1 MIVARRK
8 KNKVEEHTNTER
20 WMVSYADF
28 VTLLFAFFVVMYSIS
43 SLNEGKYK
51 TLSTAMSQAFT
62 VSSMLEKER
71 LTVPVSLFEQPPTI
85 ATPPPLESE
94 PYAELEKRRELSDT
108 IIQEREKLA
117 DASTQL
123 EKVLALMIKENLVS
137 VTKHDFWVELQMS
150 SELLFTSGS
159 DQLSKRAADV
169 IKTITHVVTSLPNAI
184 SVEGYTDNVPI
195 ETAIFRSNW
204 DLSSARATSVV
215 HEFINAGID
224 PLRLSATG
232 FGEYHPIAD
241 NGDEKGRFKNRRVTL
256 VIGSQAFS
264 RYGAS
269 DEERAKLLNLQ
280 SSNTPSKKP

>member
-1 MIVARRK
+1 MARQKR
-8 KNKVEEHTNTER
+8 NKVEDAHNTDR

-43 SLNEGKYK
+43 SINEGKYK
-51 TLSTAMSQAFT
+51 TLSTSLSDAFL
-62 VSSMLEKER
+62 SNER
-71 LTVPVSLFEQPPTI
+71 EAVPVKIFEQPPTI
-85 ATPPPLESE
+85 AEPLPLESE
-94 PYAELEKRRELSDT
+94 PYAEVEQRRELSEA
-108 IIQEREKLA
+108 ILQEREKLNN
-117 DASTQL
+117 ASKQF
-123 EKVLALMIKENLVS
+123 EDVLSPMIKENLVS
-137 VTKHDFWVELQMS
+137 VKKHDFWVELQMS

-169 IKTITHVVTSLPNAI
+169 LKTISLVLAPLPNAI

-195 ETAIFRSNW
+195 ETVIFRSNW

-215 HEFINAGID
+215 HELIKAGID

-232 FGEYHPIAD
+232 YGEYHPIAD
-241 NGDEKGRFKNRRVTL
+241 NSDEKGRFQNRRVTL
-256 VIGSQAFS
+256 VITSLAFS

-280 SSNTPSKKP
+280 SSGAPIKKP

>member
-1 MIVARRK
+1 MARRK

-51 TLSTAMSQAFT
+51 TLSTALSQAFT
-62 VSSMLEKER
+62 ISSMLEKER
-71 LTVPVSLFEQPPTI
+71 LTEPVKLFEQPPTV

-94 PYAELEKRRELSDT
+94 PYAELEKRRELSDA
-108 IIQEREKLA
+108 IMQEREKLA
-117 DASTQL
+117 NASKEFEQ
-123 EKVLALMIKENLVS
+123 VLALMIKENLVS

-169 IKTITHVVTSLPNAI
+169 IKMIAHVVTPLPNAI

-215 HEFINAGID
+215 HELINAGID

-232 FGEYHPIAD
+232 FGEYHPVAD
-241 NGDEKGRFKNRRVTL
+241 NGDEKGRFQNRRVTL
-256 VIGSQAFS
+256 VIVSQAFS

-280 SSNTPSKKP
+280 SSSTPSPKP

>member
-1 MIVARRK
+1 MARRK
-8 KNKVEEHTNTER
+8 KKVEEPHNLER

-51 TLSTAMSQAFT
+51 ELSKAMTGAFALNNG
-62 VSSMLEKER
+62 VDNGVELVKI
-71 LTVPVSLFEQPPTI
+71 FEQPPVVK
-85 ATPPPLESE
+85 PDLPLENE
-94 PYAELEKRRELSDT
+94 PYAEVEKRRELSDA
-108 IIQEREKLA
+108 IMQEREKLSE
-117 DASTQL
+117 ASAKF
-123 EKVLALMIKENLVS
+123 EDVLSPMIKENLIS
-137 VTKHDFWVELQMS
+137 VNKHDFWIELQMS

-159 DQLSKRAADV
+159 DQLSKRAIDV
-169 IKTITHVVTSLPNAI
+169 LKTISLVLNPLPNAI

-195 ETAIFRSNW
+195 ETPIFRSNW

-215 HEFINAGID
+215 HEFIREGVN

-232 FGEYHPIAD
+232 YGEYHPIAD
-241 NGDEKGRFKNRRVTL
+241 NSDEKGRFQNRRVTL
-256 VIGSQAFS
+256 VIASQAFS

-280 SSNTPSKKP
+280 SSSASNKKP

>member
-1 MIVARRK
+1 MARRR
-8 KNKVEEHTNTER
+8 KNKIEEPHNLER

-51 TLSTAMSQAFT
+51 ELSKALSGSF
-62 VSSMLEKER
+62 
-71 LTVPVSLFEQPPTI
+71 SLHNGVDNGVDMIKIFEQPPVLQ
-85 ATPPPLESE
+85 PNLPLENE
-94 PYAELEKRRELSDT
+94 PYADIEKRRELSEA
-108 IIQEREKLA
+108 IMQEREKLSE
-117 DASTQL
+117 ASAKF
-123 EKVLALMIKENLVS
+123 EDVLSPMIKENLVS
-137 VTKHDFWVELQMS
+137 VTKHDFWIELQMS

-169 IKTITHVVTSLPNAI
+169 LKTISLVVNPLPNSI
-184 SVEGYTDNVPI
+184 SVEGYTDNIPI

-215 HEFINAGID
+215 HELIKAGID

-232 FGEYHPIAD
+232 YGEYHPIAD
-241 NGDEKGRFKNRRVTL
+241 NNDEKGRFQNRRVTL
-256 VIGSQAFS
+256 VIASQAFS

-280 SSNTPSKKP
+280 SSSTSIKKP